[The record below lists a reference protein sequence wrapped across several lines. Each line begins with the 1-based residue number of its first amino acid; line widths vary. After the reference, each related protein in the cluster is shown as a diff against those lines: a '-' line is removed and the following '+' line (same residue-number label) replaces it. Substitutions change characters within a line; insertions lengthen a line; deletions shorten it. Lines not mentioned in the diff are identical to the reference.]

1 MCPIYTYSW
10 RVKVRNIP
18 KSSLL
23 YARRAI
29 VWNKDSGPFLSGDA
43 FAKLSDVSV
52 FPPRFRGK
60 KPSRRDIAT
69 ASIIF
74 CPSHRLEDLLTD
86 YGTIITSKALL
97 LGNSDRDFVSP
108 IENLPRS
115 IKKVFCQNLAFKDPR
130 YHVLPIGIENLRLAT
145 NGDTRLFSREFF
157 VEEKSEKVLLG
168 PFSKTHVERD
178 EFLFSDFADDK
189 FVILNDR
196 LKPRCYAQLSSA
208 FRFIAAPR
216 GNGLD
221 THRFWETLY
230 RGGIPIVK
238 KSVWSTQIRE
248 LGIPLLEVN
257 SWHANDVREAVNFA
271 EKSMSVRLELP
282 QLWINWWE
290 RLIRKEIQ

>member
-1 MCPIYTYSW
+1 MRTIYTYSW
-10 RVKVRNIP
+10 GVKVKNIP

-23 YARRAI
+23 YTRRAI
-29 VWNKDSGPFLSGDA
+29 LWQKDSSPFLSGDA

-52 FPPRFRGK
+52 FPPYFRGS
-60 KPSRRDIAT
+60 KPSRREIAA

-74 CPSHRLEDLLTD
+74 CPSHRLEDLLAD
-86 YGTIITSKALL
+86 YGNIVNAKVLI

-145 NGDTRLFSREFF
+145 NGDTKLFSREFF
-157 VEEKSEKVLLG
+157 GEEKSEKVLLG

-178 EFLFSDFADDK
+178 EFLFSDFTDDK
-189 FVILNDR
+189 AVILNDR
-196 LKPRCYAQLSSA
+196 LKPCSYAQLSST
-208 FRFIAAPR
+208 FRYIAAPR

-238 KSVWSTQIRE
+238 QSAWSTQIQE
-248 LGIPLLEVN
+248 LGIPLLAVN
-257 SWHANDVREAVNFA
+257 SWSASDVMETLHAAD
-271 EKSMSVRLELP
+271 KSKSVQLELP
-282 QLWINWWE
+282 QLWMNWWE
-290 RLIRKEIQ
+290 RLIRNEI

>member
-1 MCPIYTYSW
+1 
-10 RVKVRNIP
+10 VKVRNIP

-86 YGTIITSKALL
+86 YGPIITSKVLL
-97 LGNSDRDFVSP
+97 LGNSDRDFVRP

-157 VEEKSEKVLLG
+157 VEEKGEKVLLG
-168 PFSKTHVERD
+168 PFSKTHGERD
-178 EFLFSDFADDK
+178 EFLFSDFSDDK

-196 LKPRCYAQLSSA
+196 LKPRGYAQLSST

-257 SWHANDVREAVNFA
+257 SWQANDVRETVNFA
-271 EKSMSVRLELP
+271 EKSMSIRLELP

>member
-1 MCPIYTYSW
+1 
-10 RVKVRNIP
+10 VKVRNIP

-23 YARRAI
+23 YARRTI

-69 ASIIF
+69 ATIIF
-74 CPSHRLEDLLTD
+74 CPSHRLEDLLAD
-86 YGTIITSKALL
+86 YGTIITSKVLL
-97 LGNSDRDFVSP
+97 LGNSDRDFISP

-115 IKKVFCQNLAFKDPR
+115 IKKVFCQNLGFKDPR

-145 NGDTRLFSREFF
+145 NGDTKLFSREFF
-157 VEEKSEKVLLG
+157 GEEKSEKVLLG
-168 PFSKTHVERD
+168 PFSKTHVERN
-178 EFLFSDFADDK
+178 EFVFSDFTDDK
-189 FVILNDR
+189 ALILNDR
-196 LKPRCYAQLSSA
+196 LKPSAYAQLSST
-208 FRFIAAPR
+208 FRYIAAPR

-238 KSVWSTQIRE
+238 NSAWSTQIQN

-257 SWHANDVREAVNFA
+257 SWDASDVLETLKAA
-271 EKSMSVRLELP
+271 EKSIVVRRELP
-282 QLWINWWE
+282 QLWMNWWE
-290 RLIRKEIQ
+290 RLIRNEI